1 MFPHLLSPLAAASPP
16 AGGAEVGQVIGAT
29 LAACVLT
36 AALVALGLGHRSGRI
51 SVLRRWSTLSTRLSG
66 LPGWAALPSGI
77 ATVSLLTAVFGMYWD
92 ISLHI
97 DNGRDPGPLAN
108 PAHYF
113 ILFGLFGIFTAGWFA
128 IVLPQER
135 PGPAAIRIAGD
146 WHVPVSGIMLMA
158 CASFALLGFPLDD
171 ISHRLF
177 GQDVTLWGP
186 THLMMLGGAGL
197 SLVGILGLLTEG
209 RAANAAAVA
218 GGSGGARVTGFAAS
232 ARIRHV
238 RLVSAC
244 GGLLIGLSI
253 FQGEFDFGVPQFRLL
268 YQPVLIA
275 LAAGIA
281 LVAARSLA
289 GRGAALGA
297 VAFYLVVRGGLALL
311 VGPVLGETTPHFPLY
326 IAEALLVEAVALR
339 MNPAAAPFRFAA
351 VAGAAVGS
359 VGVGV
364 EWAWSH
370 VWGWYPWPAHLLGE
384 AIALAVP
391 VAIAGGALGAFAAGA
406 LRLRSE
412 VVVTRRAWASAG
424 GSLLVIAVILAF
436 LGSTTVPAG
445 GGATVTLTEA
455 HPAPAR
461 TVDAT
466 VRFDPPDVARH
477 ADWLTTISWQGRG
490 RLVVRRLREVAGGVY
505 RTEAPIPV
513 FGSWKTNIRLHRGNV
528 MASVPVYLPAD
539 PAIPAAGVPAASHFR
554 RPFIGDRVLLQRERK
569 RDVPAWLWGTAGAI
583 VLACASA
590 LLALLGWGLV
600 RLAAKGDPRRSA
612 PEERPSGA
620 RARTAGGT
628 GATGL
633 A

>member
-1 MFPHLLSPLAAASPP
+1 MLTHLLSPLAAASPP
-16 AGGAEVGQVIGAT
+16 AGGAELGQVVGAT

-36 AALVALGLGHRSGRI
+36 AALVALGLGHRSGRVA
-51 SVLRRWSTLSTRLSG
+51 VLGRWSKLSTRLSG

-77 ATVSLLTAVFGMYWD
+77 ATASLLTAVFGMYWD

-135 PGPAAIRIAGD
+135 PGPAAVRIAGD
-146 WHVPVSGIMLMA
+146 WHAPVSGIMLMA

-171 ISHRLF
+171 VSHRLF

-209 RAANAAAVA
+209 RAAARGVA
-218 GGSGGARVTGFAAS
+218 GAGGARIAGFAAS
-232 ARIRHV
+232 ARIRHL

-275 LAAGIA
+275 LAAGMA

-326 IAEALLVEAVALR
+326 VAEALLVEAVGLR
-339 MNPAAAPFRFAA
+339 MTPAAAPFRFAA
-351 VAGAAVGS
+351 IAGAAVGS
-359 VGVGV
+359 LGVV
-364 EWAWSH
+364 AEWAWSH
-370 VWGWYPWPAHLLGE
+370 VWGWYPWPAHLLAE

-391 VAIAGGALGAFAAGA
+391 VGVAGGVLGAFAASA

-412 VVVTRRAWASAG
+412 VVVTRRAWGAAG
-424 GSLLVIAVILAF
+424 GSLLVIAVTLGF

-445 GGATVTLTEA
+445 GGATVTLAEV

-461 TVDAT
+461 TVEAT
-466 VRFDPPDVARH
+466 VRFDPPGVARN

-490 RLVVRRLREVAGGVY
+490 RLIVRRLREVAGGVY

-513 FGSWKTNIRLHRGNV
+513 YGSWKTNIRLHRGNV
-528 MASVPVYLPAD
+528 LASVPVYLPAD
-539 PAIPAAGVPAASHFR
+539 PAIPAAGVAAAPRFQ

-569 RDVPAWLWGTAGAI
+569 RDVPTWLWGTAGAI
-583 VLACASA
+583 VLAFASA
-590 LLALLGWGLV
+590 LLGLLGWGLV
-600 RLAAKGDPRRSA
+600 RLAAKGDPRRGA
-612 PEERPSGA
+612 PDERPSVA
-620 RARTAGGT
+620 AARTGGRA